1 VGVGDDP
8 RVGVVGSCNVDYVV
22 RVAHLARPGETVRGA
37 DVARLPGGKGANQ
50 AVAAA
55 RLGAAVTMIGCV
67 GADADGELIESTL
80 ADNGVDVSGL
90 RHSSRPTGAA
100 FISVDDAGENQIV
113 LSPGANVELDA
124 STSDLESFDVVLAQ
138 LEAPAAAVAEA
149 ARRAR
154 RLVLNVAPVAPV
166 GADVLERCAV
176 IVANEV
182 EVESLDLTRL
192 GHVVVTLGAQGAVH
206 LRFGREV
213 ARVAA
218 PLVAVLDTVGAGDA
232 FCAAYAVQFAKGA
245 DAYDALTYAVVAGAL
260 ATRASGAQGS
270 LATDQEVRAWLA
282 RG

>member
-1 VGVGDDP
+1 MGDDP

-37 DVARLPGGKGANQ
+37 DVVRLPGGKGANQ

-55 RLGAAVTMIGCV
+55 RLGAEVTMIGCV
-67 GADADGELIESTL
+67 GGDADADLITASLVE
-80 ADNGVDVSGL
+80 NGVDVTGL
-90 RHSSRPTGAA
+90 LRSERPTGAA
-100 FISVDDAGENQIV
+100 FISVDDSGENQIV
-113 LSPGANVELDA
+113 LSPGANVDLDA
-124 STSDLESFDVVLAQ
+124 SASDLESFDVVLAQ
-138 LEAPAAAVAEA
+138 LEAPASAVAEA
-149 ARRAR
+149 SLRAR
-154 RLVLNVAPVAPV
+154 RFVLNVAPVAPV
-166 GADVLERCAV
+166 AAEVLERCSV
-176 IVANEV
+176 VVANEV
-182 EVESLDLTRL
+182 EAESLDLARL
-192 GHVVVTLGAQGAVH
+192 GHVVVTLGARGASH

-213 ARVAA
+213 ATVAA
-218 PLVAVLDTVGAGDA
+218 PRVAVFDTVGAGDA

>member
-1 VGVGDDP
+1 MEGEP

-37 DVARLPGGKGANQ
+37 DVLRLPGGKGANQ

-67 GADADGELIESTL
+67 GEDADGELITAAL
-80 ADNGVDVSGL
+80 ADCGVDVAPVGRSA
-90 RHSSRPTGAA
+90 RPTGAA
-100 FISVDDAGENQIV
+100 YISVDDAGENQIV
-113 LSPGANVELDA
+113 LSPGANADLDA
-124 STSDLESFDVVLAQ
+124 RASNLESFDVVLAQ
-138 LEAPAAAVAEA
+138 LEAPAAAVADA
-149 ARRAR
+149 SVRSR

-166 GADVLERCAV
+166 SGEVLERCAV
-176 IVANEV
+176 VIANEV
-182 EVESLDLTRL
+182 EAESLDLTRL
-192 GHVVVTLGAQGAVH
+192 GHVIVTLGARGATH

-218 PLVAVLDTVGAGDA
+218 PRVAVLDTVGAGDA
-232 FCAAYAVQFAKGA
+232 FCAGYAVQYAKGA
-245 DAYDALTYAVVAGAL
+245 DAYEALNYAVVAGAL

>member
-1 VGVGDDP
+1 MGDDP

-22 RVAHLARPGETVRGA
+22 RVAHLARAGETVRGA
-37 DVARLPGGKGANQ
+37 DVLRLPGGKGANQ

-67 GADADGELIESTL
+67 GHDADAELITASL
-80 ADNGVDVSGL
+80 AENGVDVTGL
-90 RHSSRPTGAA
+90 RRSERPTGAA

-113 LSPGANVELDA
+113 LSPGANVDLDTSA
-124 STSDLESFDVVLAQ
+124 SDLESFDVVLAQ
-138 LEAPAAAVAEA
+138 LEAPAKAVAEA
-149 ARRAR
+149 SLRAR

-166 GADVLERCAV
+166 AVEVLDRCAV
-176 IVANEV
+176 VVANEV
-182 EVESLDLTRL
+182 EAESLDLARL
-192 GHVVVTLGAQGAVH
+192 GHVIVTLGARGATH

-213 ARVAA
+213 ATVAAPRVAA
-218 PLVAVLDTVGAGDA
+218 LDTVGAGDA

>member
-1 VGVGDDP
+1 MGDDP

-22 RVAHLARPGETVRGA
+22 RVGHLARPGETVRGA
-37 DVARLPGGKGANQ
+37 DVVRLPGGKGANQ

-67 GADADGELIESTL
+67 GEDADAQLITASL
-80 ADNGVDVSGL
+80 ADGGVDVSGL
-90 RHSSRPTGAA
+90 RRSKRPTGAA

-113 LSPGANVELDA
+113 LSPGANVDLDA
-124 STSDLESFDVVLAQ
+124 SASDLESFDVVLAQ
-138 LEAPAAAVAEA
+138 LEAPASAVEEA
-149 ARRAR
+149 SRRAR
-154 RLVLNVAPVAPV
+154 HLILNVAPVAPV
-166 GADVLERCAV
+166 AAEVLERCAV

-182 EVESLDLTRL
+182 EAESLDLARL
-192 GHVVVTLGAQGAVH
+192 GHVIVTLGARGATH

-213 ARVAA
+213 ATVAA
-218 PLVAVLDTVGAGDA
+218 PRVAVLETVGAGDA
-232 FCAAYAVQFAKGA
+232 FCAAYAVEFAKGA
-245 DAYDALTYAVVAGAL
+245 DADDALTYAVVAGAL